1 MLRNSPQSWRESS
14 RINLTQLCSF
24 IPVSLPMLASLTIL
38 PVNTCWC
45 QRLAFSIS
53 GMCAEHFFYLF
64 LQVLSKKGKKK
75 RQRRSGN
82 KLSFS
87 IHCISC
93 IKSEAFIFWKLSEV
107 AVITVIWKTT
117 FEFRAQCQLRGH
129 KNQIQSGAQIL
140 LRSLQSLLCFSLHQ
154 VVSQARLPSLETWWK
169 QVHHGSIM
177 FYASQIT
184 EHKH

>member
-1 MLRNSPQSWRESS
+1 MLP
-14 RINLTQLCSF
+14 
-24 IPVSLPMLASLTIL
+24 SLTIL

-107 AVITVIWKTT
+107 AVIT
-117 FEFRAQCQLRGH
+117 QLYGKRH
-129 KNQIQSGAQIL
+129 LSSELSASSGATKT
-140 LRSLQSLLCFSLHQ
+140 RFSLEHR
-154 VVSQARLPSLETWWK
+154 SYLGASRAFCAFRCTKLSPRPGYLLLK
-169 QVHHGSIM
+169 RDGNKFIM
-177 FYASQIT
+177 AP
-184 EHKH
+184 